1 MQAIVLAGGFGT
13 RLAPLTYTRP
23 KPMLPIL
30 GRPMIHHL
38 MDQLPRGTEV
48 ILATNYRTGMI
59 QDYFDD
65 VGRDIVINE
74 EPKPLGTGGA
84 TKYAE
89 EYIDDTFL
97 VLNSDIISSLDFRQF
112 IDFHRARD
120 ATATISLWPVDDVS
134 AFGVADVE
142 PDGRITDFV
151 EKPRPEEA
159 PSNLI
164 NAGAYCLEP
173 EVLDRIP
180 AGEMV
185 SMENDIFPGLIVDGR
200 RFYGFRFD
208 GFWID
213 VGRPSSYI
221 EVNVT
226 LLERKNMPYYMG
238 PGSSVDGTLK
248 KSCLGDNVFIA
259 SGATLERCVAFDDV
273 AIGSDA
279 SLYNCVIGEGCQ
291 VGAGATVHNA
301 VVGDSEEIEDGA
313 SVSGTAVWSRSKP
326 DGYPDKQIGNPL
338 KDG

>member
-13 RLAPLTYTRP
+13 RLAPLTYTRA

-30 GRPMIHHL
+30 GKPMIHRL
-38 MDQLPRGTEV
+38 MDELPDGTEV
-48 ILATNYRTGMI
+48 ILATNYRTDEI
-59 QDYFDD
+59 QAYFDGI
-65 VGRDIVINE
+65 GRDITINE
-74 EPKPLGTGGA
+74 EPEPLGTGGA

-97 VLNSDIISSLDFRQF
+97 VLNSDIISSLDFQRF
-112 IDFHRARD
+112 IDFHRDRE

-134 AFGVADVE
+134 AFGVADVQ

-151 EKPRPEEA
+151 EKPHPGEA

-173 EVLDRIP
+173 EVLDYIP
-180 AGEMV
+180 TGEMV
-185 SMENDIFPGLIVDGR
+185 SMENDIFPRLIADGQP
-200 RFYGFRFD
+200 FYGCRFD

-226 LLERKNMPYYMG
+226 LLERNDMPYYQG
-238 PGSSVDGTLK
+238 PGSTVDGTLNE
-248 KSCLGDNVFIA
+248 SCLGSNVSVA
-259 SGATLERCVAFDDV
+259 SGAELERCVVFDDAV
-273 AIGSDA
+273 IERGA
-279 SLYNCVIGEGCQ
+279 SLYNSVVGEGCHI
-291 VGAGATVHNA
+291 GEDATIRDA
-301 VVGDSEEIEDGA
+301 VVGDDEAVEAGVDVIGE
-313 SVSGTAVWSRSKP
+313 AVWSTP
-326 DGYPDKQIGNPL
+326 TPEGYPDKQIGNPL

>member
-38 MDQLPRGTEV
+38 MNQLPHGTEV
-48 ILATNYRTGMI
+48 ILATNYRTGQI

-65 VGRDIVINE
+65 VGRDIIINE
-74 EPKPLGTGGA
+74 EPEPLGTGGA

-89 EYIDDTFL
+89 KYIDGTFL
-97 VLNSDIISSLDFRQF
+97 VLNSDIISSLDFRRF

-151 EKPRPEEA
+151 EKPRQGEA

-185 SMENDIFPGLIVDGR
+185 SMENDIFPGLITDR
-200 RFYGFRFD
+200 RPFYGYRFD

-273 AIGSDA
+273 HVGSDA
-279 SLYNCVIGEGCQ
+279 SLYNCVIGEGCHI
-291 VGAGATVHNA
+291 GTGATVHNA
-301 VVGDSEEIEDGA
+301 VVGDNEDVEAGD
-313 SVSGTAVWSRSKP
+313 SVVDMAVWSRSKP
-326 DGYPDKQIGNPL
+326 DGYPEKQIGNPL